1 MEQPDWYKTLTA
13 PSAMSNARL
22 VAEYEQIESVLE
34 QWWASGIFVSD
45 EVYSRE
51 SDLESEL
58 SERCDIVEQYDDGGA
73 QQAYN
78 DLIAKFGDVSALRA
92 YVGMVEN

>member
-34 QWWASGIFVSD
+34 KWWASGIFVSD

-58 SERCDIVEQYDDGGA
+58 SERCDIVVQYDGGGA

-78 DLIAKFGDVSALRA
+78 DLVAKFGEVSALRA